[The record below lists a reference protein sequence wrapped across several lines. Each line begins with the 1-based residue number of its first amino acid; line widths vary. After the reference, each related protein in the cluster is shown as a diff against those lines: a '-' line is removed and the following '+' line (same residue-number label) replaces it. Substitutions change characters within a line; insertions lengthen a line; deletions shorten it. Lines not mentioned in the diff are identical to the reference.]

1 MSKNIDIN
9 RLKDDAKKSC
19 CMESYII
26 LEQSAVFRIG
36 AGAKLNDGGK
46 CDFFLDMTI
55 NLCPGSSLLNTQI
68 LEKSIALAKE
78 LKAMNFELN
87 CQEGQII
94 CEKSLKGAE
103 MNLAFE
109 KLIDVI
115 NKLGLNIS

>member
-19 CMESYII
+19 CRESYII
-26 LEQSAVFRIG
+26 LEQSAILRIG
-36 AGAKLNDGGK
+36 AGAKLNDDGK
-46 CDFFLDMTI
+46 CEFFIDMTI

-78 LKAMNFELN
+78 LKAIDFELN
-87 CQEGQII
+87 CQEGLVI

-109 KLIDVI
+109 KLMKIIDE
-115 NKLGLNIS
+115 LGLKIS